1 MERLSKHLANPHSD
15 VGGAK
20 RAKVTVKKENKEPV
34 QTDRVEMGVEEGFV
48 PMTPEKQKKVD
59 RQIRRSADA
68 EAIESGKRD
77 RDRDDKKVDKEY
89 RRQQAMRFQQ
99 KMKKED
105 LDIFSEAELAELE
118 EKMSAFDLVKQGIE
132 KQYGKGAI
140 IDTKAPKKEM
150 SPEEKKKN
158 ADRRAKNW
166 SDNNKKYDPYKSRAG
181 ESD

>member
-20 RAKVTVKKENKEPV
+20 RAKVTVKKEDKDQV

-48 PMTPEKQKKVD
+48 PMTPEKQKKID

-105 LDIFSEAELAELE
+105 LDLFSEAELESLMATEGALNPFQVH
-118 EKMSAFDLVKQGIE
+118 FDKD
-132 KQYGKGAI
+132 GKEYTSKG
-140 IDTKAPKKEM
+140 TKEQAKKLA
-150 SPEEKKKN
+150 KN
-158 ADRRAKNW
+158 AAENRK
-166 SDNNKKYDPYKSRAG
+166 KGPMKYDPENDTKG
-181 ESD
+181 T